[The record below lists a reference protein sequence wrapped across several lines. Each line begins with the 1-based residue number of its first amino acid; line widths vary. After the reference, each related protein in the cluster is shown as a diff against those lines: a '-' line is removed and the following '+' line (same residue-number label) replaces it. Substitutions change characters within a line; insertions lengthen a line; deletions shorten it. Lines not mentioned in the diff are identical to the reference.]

1 VKPLAGK
8 VAIVTGAGRGLG
20 EATARLLAEQGA
32 SVVVNDLG
40 VALDGA
46 ADQSSPAEQVAK
58 DIVATGGTAV
68 ADGTNI
74 TDFDAVGDL
83 VARTVETHGRLDI
96 VVNVAGIVRDRMIF
110 NMSKD
115 EWDAVIDV
123 HLNGQFNTTRHAAS
137 YWRSMKNAG
146 AHYRLIN
153 FTSGSGLH
161 GSVGQPNYSAAKMG
175 IVGLTFSTAH
185 ALAKYGVTVNAVA
198 PAALT
203 RMTAAT
209 PTDKRSTAW
218 EEDEQWQP
226 HNVVPIV
233 GYLASERSA
242 WCTGRVIS
250 ARGYDVAM
258 YSNPEPV
265 TILRAPQ
272 GGWDADAL
280 ADAVETEFAPY
291 VAANPLRDPV
301 EMAKIVGDVRTIQY

>member
-1 VKPLAGK
+1 MKPLAGK

-20 EATARLLAEQGA
+20 EATARLLADQGA

-58 DIVATGGTAV
+58 DIVAAGGTAV

-83 VARTVETHGRLDI
+83 VARTVETHGSLDI

-115 EWDAVIDV
+115 EWDDVIDV

-137 YWRSMKNAG
+137 YWRSMKNPE

-218 EEDEQWQP
+218 EDDEQWQP

-250 ARGYDVAM
+250 ARGFDVAM

-265 TILRAPQ
+265 TILRAPK
-272 GGWDADAL
+272 GGWDGDTL
-280 ADAVETEFAPY
+280 ADAVEAEFAPY
-291 VAANPLRDPV
+291 VAENPLRDPV
-301 EMAKIVGDVRTIQY
+301 EMAKIVASVRTVQY